1 MLFKCLVLFENFKD
15 IYRILYWWRI
25 SFVNGPF
32 NTASEED
39 KQLPSPFTR
48 APTASLVLEKEK
60 QTKEK
65 TSQQGSSKILSK
77 AREKAEHDSKKV
89 SGKILL

>member
-1 MLFKCLVLFENFKD
+1 MAHHALVMSLVL
-15 IYRILYWWRI
+15 L
-25 SFVNGPF
+25 
-32 NTASEED
+32 ASEED

-89 SGKILL
+89 SGKILLKRVALKYNS